1 MNTLHVINLMTYI
14 NEHVLMAFLENELE
28 ARQKSID
35 AQFSSSIDSDKGGK
49 RKRNR

>member
-28 ARQKSID
+28 ARQKSVD
-35 AQFSSSIDSDKGGK
+35 TQFSSSIDSDKGGK
-49 RKRNR
+49 SKINR

>member
-1 MNTLHVINLMTYI
+1 
-14 NEHVLMAFLENELE
+14 MAFLENELE

-35 AQFSSSIDSDKGGK
+35 AQFSSSIDIDKGGK